1 MNLGGNSR
9 FSLSAQKDISRSI
22 FDRSNSLLTSF
33 SAGKLIPIY
42 VDEVLPGDT
51 VTMDMSSLV
60 RMSTP
65 LYPVMDNAYFDT
77 FWFFIPNRLVW
88 NNWKYFMGESR
99 DAWDDE
105 TEYEIPEDRF
115 IAISRGSNGNY
126 NVYDYFGLPMESTG
140 SESGLAAYRVSA
152 LFRRAYQLVW
162 NEWFRDEN
170 LQDSILI
177 DKDDVGVETS
187 GDPDDVPDA
196 FKILSVNKYKDYFTS
211 CLPSPQRGSDVLI
224 PGAGGVISGEYPVYA
239 GATNVP
245 PASSSSLRL
254 AYGLNADDEWAFT
267 TGNLYTNE
275 NGLVTSYTT
284 DSDST
289 DTGRAMRPVNLWAYV
304 EGAGGTSATI
314 NDLRRAFA
322 VQRLLEADA
331 RGGTRYRELVK
342 SHFGV
347 DVGDVRV
354 QVPEYLGGA
363 HIPINVNQ
371 VIQQSS
377 TASEP
382 SPLGETG
389 AFSKTVYRSSM
400 FTKSFVEHGI
410 LLGLCCVRTDH
421 SYQQGINRLWSRRNR
436 LDFYWPEL
444 ANIGEQAVLN
454 KELYATGGIADDE
467 VFGYQEA
474 WADYRY
480 RPNLITG
487 EMRQRTALAQTRQS
501 LSQWHYGDFYSSLP
515 SLSDEWIQETPV
527 NIARTLAIQDDNI
540 SDQFFGQM
548 YFRARWARPM
558 PLYSIPGLSGHF

>member
-88 NNWKYFMGESR
+88 NNWKYFMGETR

-105 TEYEIPEDRF
+105 TEYEIPQDRF
-115 IAISRGSNGNY
+115 QTISVGSNGNY
-126 NVYDYFGLPMESTG
+126 NVYDYFGLPMEYTG
-140 SESGLAAYRVSA
+140 TESGQVALRVSA

-177 DKDDVGVETS
+177 DKDDVGVETA
-187 GDPDDVPDA
+187 GDADDVPDA
-196 FKILSVNKYKDYFTS
+196 FKILPVNKYKDYYTS
-211 CLPSPQRGSDVLI
+211 CLPSPQKGADVLI
-224 PGAGGVISGEYPVYA
+224 PGSTASIVGSEFPVYTRNETIPLAEYPSMQFGSGGSDSASYGTFKSIA
-239 GATNVP
+239 GK
-245 PASSSSLRL
+245 L
-254 AYGLNADDEWAFT
+254 AVSADD
-267 TGNLYTNE
+267 
-275 NGLVTSYTT
+275 SYGG
-284 DSDST
+284 ST
-289 DTGRAMRPVNLWAYV
+289 QVYPVNLW
-304 EGAGGTSATI
+304 TSISVDSVSGVATI
-314 NDLRRAFA
+314 NALRQAFA
-322 VQRLLEADA
+322 VQRLLETDA
-331 RGGTRYRELVK
+331 RGGSRYRELVK

-347 DVGDVRV
+347 DVGDARV

-389 AFSKTVYRSSM
+389 AFSKTVYRSSV

-421 SYQQGINRLWSRRNR
+421 SYQQGVNRMWSRRNR

-454 KELYATGGIADDE
+454 KELYATGGIADNE

-487 EMRQRTALAQTRQS
+487 EMRQRTALSQTRQS
-501 LSQWHYGDFYSSLP
+501 LAQWHYGDFYSSLP

-527 NIARTLAIQDDNI
+527 NIARTLAIQDENI